1 MNLRSWLESQID
13 HGLRYLAAIILLKEA
28 MLIGPLAV
36 HPKQL
41 LRLREHPIFD
51 L

>member
-1 MNLRSWLESQID
+1 MNLRSYLESQIG
-13 HGLRYLAAIILLKEA
+13 HGLRYLAAMILLKEA
-28 MLIGPLAV
+28 MLIGTLAV

-41 LRLREHPIFD
+41 LMLRERPIFD